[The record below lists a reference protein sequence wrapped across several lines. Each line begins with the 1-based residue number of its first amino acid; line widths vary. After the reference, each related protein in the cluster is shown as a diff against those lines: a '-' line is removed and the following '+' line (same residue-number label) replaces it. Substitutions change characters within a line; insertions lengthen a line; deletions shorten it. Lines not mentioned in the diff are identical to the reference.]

1 MAASEENFKRNIESN
16 YQRLCEIIDIERVRT
31 ALSAAMNP
39 SAKKYYEENN
49 IV

>member
-1 MAASEENFKRNIESN
+1 MAESKENFKRNIETN

-31 ALSAAMNP
+31 SLSAVLNP